1 MIRMPPSPTLRMP
14 RPTRLRSP
22 RRPPKKPTFGRSRS
36 PHVLS
41 VSGRSS
47 TISAPSETAFR
58 KSGARSGKL
67 SSRDRVLSRR
77 RPLRRRSR
85 RSARSTLTRLT
96 TSANPRRTNRRKLM
110 AVFVEGPRNAEWLR
124 SEANGSRSRDVLAL
138 DQSADLYITGTL
150 VDVETGA
157 RATADSAKLAIVY
170 LTTDATAGAVDAT
183 VISRDAE
190 VTGDLLVRPAGVT
203 LAAATAKL
211 DAVGIIV
218 R

>member
-1 MIRMPPSPTLRMP
+1 
-14 RPTRLRSP
+14 
-22 RRPPKKPTFGRSRS
+22 
-36 PHVLS
+36 
-41 VSGRSS
+41 
-47 TISAPSETAFR
+47 
-58 KSGARSGKL
+58 
-67 SSRDRVLSRR
+67 
-77 RPLRRRSR
+77 
-85 RSARSTLTRLT
+85 
-96 TSANPRRTNRRKLM
+96 M